1 MSTEDLARFVAFSTI
16 LPSTVVASVMCN
28 TKDLTT
34 QTIGALV
41 FAMPFVA
48 LVTGEILWTVP
59 NLGLLSFIFLSE

>member
-1 MSTEDLARFVAFSTI
+1 MSTEDLARFIAFNTI
-16 LPSTVVASVMCN
+16 LPSTVVALEMYN

-41 FAMPFVA
+41 FAMPFVV